1 MGVTGVVGGVS
12 IWLLGFWKWAWGVRL
27 SGLTAGYAVF
37 SHPLFSF
44 SFPLPSAEPHIP
56 ESRFSYL
63 RSPEIKLA
71 SLVQAHGVVLLKYK
85 FPFSIPYLP
94 PSSAVSST
102 PRLLRSCSTKGLF
115 LIWNPLWLLWFQRP
129 SFFGDSSYSPTAL

>member
-12 IWLLGFWKWAWGVRL
+12 IWLLGFWEWAWGVRL

-44 SFPLPSAEPHIP
+44 SFPLPSAEPQIP

-63 RSPEIKLA
+63 CSPEIKLA
-71 SLVQAHGVVLLKYK
+71 SLVQAHGVVLLKYR
-85 FPFSIPYLP
+85 LP
-94 PSSAVSST
+94 ANSHFQSHTSLH
-102 PRLLRSCSTKGLF
+102 LLLCLQHLGF
-115 LIWNPLWLLWFQRP
+115 
-129 SFFGDSSYSPTAL
+129 